1 MVILGPGYGLVIGD
15 RKFFL
20 FSPEIS
26 RFNNGYYRTRFFKE
40 EEKKMVNAWKM
51 ENSIGRLI
59 WIFPKKP
66 YIYEKKSV
74 GRKHSNTNLGARGS
88 IKKESIV

>member
-40 EEKKMVNAWKM
+40 EEKKKVNVTTRENSCREK
-51 ENSIGRLI
+51 ENSIWTI
-59 WIFPKKP
+59 NMDFPKETVYLWK
-66 YIYEKKSV
+66 EER
-74 GRKHSNTNLGARGS
+74 RKEA
-88 IKKESIV
+88 